1 MKILYSDGC
10 SLMAGAE
17 HNSWRINPDT
27 GYEECDT
34 VWSAILHKNFFP
46 DYSYM
51 SRATTGSSNYSIA
64 RRVVKNVSELL
75 KDNNAKDIIVCL
87 MWTSMYRKDIRV
99 TQEYNPNIHK
109 NSLENNFI
117 TLLPTDTKSNLK
129 KSPTGAIANNHT
141 RKTFLEKN
149 NLFAYS
155 NSLYN
160 NFNHPINYTFDSLT
174 QIEYV
179 NLFLKLHEI
188 KNIQCFGFGDHFYYK
203 NTNDP
208 YEKDFYTDDILE
220 RIKQYKIYYVD
231 KFPQEGF
238 YEWAKGGHPL
248 GPGLH
253 PLHQAH
259 QMWVRQLARDYN
271 LG

>member
-17 HNSWRINPDT
+17 HNSWRINVDT

-34 VWSAILHKNFFP
+34 VWSAIIQKNFFP
-46 DYSYM
+46 DYTFM

-64 RRVVKNVSELL
+64 RRVVKNISDLL
-75 KDNNAKDIIVCL
+75 KNNDAKDIIVCL

-99 TQEYNPNIHK
+99 EKEFNPNIPK

-117 TLLPTDTKSNLK
+117 TLLPTDTKLSLK
-129 KSPTGAIANNHT
+129 KLPTGTLADNNF
-141 RKTFLEKN
+141 RKTFLQKN
-149 NLFAYS
+149 NLYEFS
-155 NSLYN
+155 NSMYCSL
-160 NFNHPINYTFDSLT
+160 NHPINYVFDSLT

-179 NLFLKLHEI
+179 NLFLKLHKI
-188 KNIQCFGFGDHFYYK
+188 KTIQCFGFGDHFYHK
-203 NTNDP
+203 NTNEA
-208 YEKDFYTDDILE
+208 YEQDHYTEDILE
-220 RIKQYKIYYVD
+220 RIKQYKIYFVD
-231 KFPQEGF
+231 KFRKEGF
-238 YEWAKGGHPL
+238 YEWAQGGHPM